1 VSDVVEVTVVT
12 SGVRQ
17 VQPFRTVAGVTDTLV
32 LADHLKTVEYTNPA
46 GCVVTVPD
54 DVFSAGHVVTVATYA
69 GAGPV
74 TFAGDAV
81 AVARPGLDTVQG
93 DGGGASLHFR
103 SPSEYYLW
111 GDLT

>member
-1 VSDVVEVTVVT
+1 MSDVVEVTVVT

-17 VQPFRTVAGVTDTLV
+17 VQPFRTVAGTTDTLV

-46 GCVVTVPD
+46 GCTVTIPD
-54 DVFSAGHVVTVATYA
+54 DVFSAGHVVTLVTYT
-69 GAGPV
+69 GAGPL
-74 TFAGDAV
+74 TFAGDATL
-81 AVARPGLDTVQG
+81 VARPGLDTVQG

-103 SPSEYYLW
+103 SAAEAYLW